1 MATQQQEVAMSRP
14 VEFTKEEITASEKV
28 INETKGNDQLF
39 EALTVRLSAVAGC
52 TVEQVAE
59 ILGKSKVT
67 VSRMRKRF
75 RECVKSADSPVSR
88 KGRGGRRRELLSPEE
103 EKEFLQPWIE
113 KARQGGILVVPPI
126 HRALE
131 KRVGREVATATTYN
145 MLARHGWRK
154 VKPDTKHP
162 KSDEA
167 AQEAF
172 KKTSQMSLPKR
183 SLWLPRKA

>member
-1 MATQQQEVAMSRP
+1 MSRP
-14 VEFTKEEITASEKV
+14 VEFSQEEIAASEKV
-28 INETKGNDQLF
+28 INQAKGNEQLL
-39 EALTVRLSAVAGC
+39 EALTVKISAVAGC

-59 ILGKSKVT
+59 MLGISKVT

-75 RECVKSADSPVSR
+75 RESVKTADSTVPR
-88 KGRGGRRRELLSPEE
+88 KGRGGRRRELLSPED

-113 KARQGGILVVPPI
+113 KAKQGGVLGVPPI

-154 VKPDTKHP
+154 VQPDTKHP
-162 KSDEA
+162 KSDESS
-167 AQEAF
+167 QEAF
-172 KKTSQMSLPKR
+172 KKTSQALSPRRGMWLPK
-183 SLWLPRKA
+183 KA

>member
-1 MATQQQEVAMSRP
+1 MSRP
-14 VEFTKEEITASEKV
+14 VEFSREEIALSEKV
-28 INETKGNDQLF
+28 INETKGNDRLF
-39 EALTVRLSAVAGC
+39 EALTVKISAVAGC
-52 TVEQVAE
+52 TVEEVAE
-59 ILGKSKVT
+59 ILGISKVT

-75 RECVKSADSPVSR
+75 RESLKTAGSAVAR
-88 KGRGGRRRELLSPEE
+88 KGRGGRRHELLSPEE

-113 KARQGGILVVPPI
+113 KAKEGGVIGVPPI

-154 VKPDTKHP
+154 VQPDTKHP

-167 AQEAF
+167 SQEAF
-172 KKTSQMSLPKR
+172 KKTSQASLPRR
-183 SLWLPRKA
+183 SMWLPRKA